1 MLNVGLSRNWPR
13 LLWPMAP
20 MFLFAYS
27 LQPALH
33 GTVYIQAYNNYQW
46 ETVYHKFGSN
56 RITYVDN
63 TITRLA

>member
-1 MLNVGLSRNWPR
+1 
-13 LLWPMAP
+13 MAP